1 MRSAA
6 AIGKGF
12 LKGRDD
18 GRGVVCGLAL
28 LSVAV
33 VAAAQEVVELEVE
46 PVLRL
51 GVRTVGGWA
60 YALESHG
67 EAGGWSVT
75 GERRLSAGGD
85 EWWTVPVGGER
96 GIFRVKENRKPG
108 GGPAPDS
115 LVGARVRVNSRAM
128 SGVLEG
134 RADGGVDFVT
144 GQGESRGALGWV
156 RTGEDCGVATLQWPG
171 GGKDVLRMIY
181 AGPACGRVVVERYD
195 VLGRFAGASAGTF
208 GDAGEETLVQAPVS
222 VGGLSAVMADAGR
235 ARLIF
240 LDGKGVAI
248 ESGVVSNWTYRIVS
262 PGVSSVVMRRS
273 GGDSEEI
280 TWTFTGPWC
289 GQFVSRELRNGV
301 KVSERQGRFSLT
313 GG

>member
-1 MRSAA
+1 MRTAA
-6 AIGKGF
+6 GTGKVL
-12 LKGRDD
+12 LKGRAD
-18 GRGVVCGLAL
+18 GRGVVCRLVLLTLA
-28 LSVAV
+28 AV
-33 VAAAQEVVELEVE
+33 VGAQDVVELEVE

-51 GVRTVGGWA
+51 GVEGSGGWA

-67 EAGGWSVT
+67 EACGWSVL
-75 GERRLSAGGD
+75 GVRQFSAGG
-85 EWWTVPVGGER
+85 ELWWTVPVAGER
-96 GIFRVKENRKPG
+96 GIFRVRENRKPG
-108 GGPAPDS
+108 AGPAPDS
-115 LVGARVRVNSRAM
+115 LVGARLRINSRAL

-134 RADGGVDFVT
+134 WADGIVDFVT
-144 GQGESRGALGWV
+144 GQGESRGTLGWV

-171 GGKDVLRMIY
+171 GGKDVLRMTY

-195 VLGRFAGASAGTF
+195 AAGRFAGAAAGTF
-208 GDAGEETLVQAPVS
+208 GDAGEETSVQAPVS
-222 VGGLSAVMADAGR
+222 VGGLSAVMAGAGR

-240 LDGKGVAI
+240 LDGKGLAI
-248 ESGVVSNWTYRIVS
+248 EGGEVSNWTYRVVS

-273 GGDSEEI
+273 GGESEEI

-289 GQFVSRELRNGV
+289 GQFVSRELRHGV